1 MNSAKIREAE
11 RFEMGRQAERDGQ
24 LKEAVKQYVLLL
36 KKKPAHV
43 EINSRLMMVYR
54 KIHEYSKEALLIKN
68 AINALEQET
77 ESIQQQYVDKHPEK
91 ARDTRALATSLG
103 LLGKKGLPIAENET
117 ILKWQKR
124 LTIVNKKLER
134 LKLK

>member
-1 MNSAKIREAE
+1 MNSTKIREAE
-11 RFEMGRQAERDGQ
+11 RFEMGRQAERAGQ

-43 EINSRLMMVYR
+43 AANSRLMMVYR
-54 KIHEYSKEALLIKN
+54 KLHEYSKEVALIKN

-77 ESIQQQYVDKHPEK
+77 ETQQQHYVDEHPDK
-91 ARDTRALATSLG
+91 ARDTKALAMSLG
-103 LLGKKGLPIAENET
+103 LLGTKGLPVAENET
-117 ILKWQKR
+117 VLKWQKR
-124 LTIVNKKLER
+124 QTIAKKKLER